1 MSKNMLMKKKK
12 RLLTISLF
20 IGLLI
25 GELCVCGIQ
34 QHKSTTR
41 VFFESKKD
49 ILDSIES
56 NLGTNCICRVHAS
69 VPRYE
74 EEYLQS
80 IETYFITFA
89 TDSGEVRLEHD
100 ISNNQIC
107 ILEGREVFDILKN
120 DSSFYFDTYLRL
132 NDQISELI
140 KGSEF
145 KLFSYYNWKSI
156 NKSRHLCE
164 ITLFH
169 GDRVFELLC
178 AEPKYKEGRIKTAY
192 KIDCKADTFSINKDW
207 TIIHFSKT
215 LDQLFGD
222 R

>member
-1 MSKNMLMKKKK
+1 MIKIIICL
-12 RLLTISLF
+12 
-20 IGLLI
+20 GLLI
-25 GELCVCGIQ
+25 GEMCVCCIQ

-56 NLGTNCICRVHAS
+56 NLGPNCVSRVHAS
-69 VPRYE
+69 ISRYE
-74 EEYLQS
+74 EEYLET

-100 ISNNQIC
+100 IANNQIC
-107 ILEGREVFDILKN
+107 ILEGREVFDIIKK
-120 DSSFYFDTYLRL
+120 DSSFFFDTYLRL
-132 NDQISELI
+132 NDQITELINGSEL
-140 KGSEF
+140 

-164 ITLFH
+164 ITLYH

-178 AEPKYKEGRIKTAY
+178 CEPKYKEGRIKAAY
-192 KIDCKADTFSINKDW
+192 TIDCKADTFKIDINW
-207 TIIHFSKT
+207 TLIQFSKT
-215 LDQLFGD
+215 LDELFSE